1 MMVTIIFF
9 RIERKK
15 KCKQRK
21 NNHKNIEK
29 ELQSSIKNKNIF
41 VIYKIK
47 VCKFIFTNR

>member
-1 MMVTIIFF
+1 MMVTIIL
-9 RIERKK
+9 ELKEKK